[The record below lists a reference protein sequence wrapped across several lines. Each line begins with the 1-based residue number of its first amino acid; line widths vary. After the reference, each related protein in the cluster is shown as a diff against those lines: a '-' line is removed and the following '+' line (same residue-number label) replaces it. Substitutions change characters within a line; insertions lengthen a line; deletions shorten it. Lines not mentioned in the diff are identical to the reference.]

1 MGISFCSIFHQKKGV
16 PKSIISKWIE
26 PEQYP
31 NYQTYWFNQLGH
43 NEFRNYYA
51 DFAAEVS
58 ADYNFFT
65 REQYKEALRCAIK
78 LSKVQIILIYY
89 LHIIKWKFWV
99 IFMGYI
105 QSDIKI

>member
-1 MGISFCSIFHQKKGV
+1 MPLIMGISFHSFFPQEKGV

-31 NYQTYWFNQLGH
+31 NYQTYWFNELGH

-65 REQYKEALRCAIK
+65 REQYKEALRCDIK
-78 LSKVQIILIYY
+78 LSKVQMILI
-89 LHIIKWKFWV
+89 FCP
-99 IFMGYI
+99 
-105 QSDIKI
+105 

>member
-1 MGISFCSIFHQKKGV
+1 MGISFNSFFPQKKGV

-31 NYQTYWFNQLGH
+31 NYQTYWFNELG
-43 NEFRNYYA
+43 NSEFRSYYA

-58 ADYNFFT
+58 TDFNFFT

-78 LSKVQIILIYY
+78 LSKVQIFY
-89 LHIIKWKFWV
+89 LHVLF
-99 IFMGYI
+99 YL
-105 QSDIKI
+105 